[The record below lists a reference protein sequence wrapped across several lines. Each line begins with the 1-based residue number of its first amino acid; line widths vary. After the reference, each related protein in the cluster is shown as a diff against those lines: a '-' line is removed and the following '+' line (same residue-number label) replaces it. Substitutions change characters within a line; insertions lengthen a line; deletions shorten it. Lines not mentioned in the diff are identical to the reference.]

1 MLHTRRVSL
10 AVLVL
15 SLAAG
20 PIAEGQTA
28 TFRHQNTPETLKA
41 LMQRVFQLQKTPK
54 EGAALF
60 RSLFPDEARLRAALK
75 DGVPAEVVRKVMDF
89 QKKFA
94 SAPDDVVAKV
104 AEPTQ
109 TNILVHGASTEE
121 IQRNQEGS
129 VAYAEFPGGARQL
142 ANSILRPKMTF
153 YEVEFL
159 EPGKDAGMKYHLFYW
174 DGRQWSMLG
183 PVWRLFM

>member
-1 MLHTRRVSL
+1 MNTRRISM
-10 AVLVL
+10 AVVVL

-20 PIAEGQTA
+20 PIAQGQTA
-28 TFRHQNTPETLKA
+28 TFQHQNTAENLKA
-41 LMQRVFQLQKTPK
+41 LMQRVFQLQKSPR

-60 RSLFPDEARLRAALK
+60 RSLFPDETRLRAALK
-75 DGVPAEVVRKVMDF
+75 ADVPAETVRNILDF

-109 TNILVHGASTEE
+109 TNILVHGASTED

-142 ANSILRPKMTF
+142 ANRILRPKMTF

-183 PVWRLFM
+183 PIWRLVVS